1 MKHMIKGLPLV
12 LATLGSTG
20 ALLKSE
26 EAKAG
31 LIEFNPNTAI
41 TAECKSSRDGGIN
54 LYQELSP
61 QTTIGVCNVDD
72 SSVLFYGNMGEDN
85 YFSFMG
91 FEDLFNGNF
100 FNSNNS
106 TEINYSITTP
116 SNVFLD
122 HNSFLLP
129 NDYIQDLELLVT
141 MDSTGYKIDDIL
153 ESGNLDFQTFDDS
166 FRSTNYFNNSGYN
179 VNVSEVQDTTPT
191 TPANAPGTLALL
203 LGASAYA
210 ASRRKN
216 K

>member
-1 MKHMIKGLPLV
+1 MIKGLPLV
-12 LATLGSTG
+12 LALSSTG
-20 ALLKSE
+20 ALFNSE

-72 SSVLFYGNMGEDN
+72 SSVLFYGNLGEDN
-85 YFSFMG
+85 FLSFLKYS
-91 FEDLFNGNF
+91 DLTNGNF
-100 FNSNNS
+100 FNSGDS
-106 TEINYSITTP
+106 TDINYSITTP
-116 SNVFLD
+116 NNVFLD
-122 HNSFLLP
+122 HNNFLLP
-129 NDYIQDLELLVT
+129 MDYVQNLELLVT
-141 MDSTGYKIDDIL
+141 MDPANGFKVENFSETGNIDLKIFNSSFD
-153 ESGNLDFQTFDDS
+153 ETNFYGNPGFVT
-166 FRSTNYFNNSGYN
+166 
-179 VNVSEVQDTTPT
+179 NVSEVQDTTPT

-203 LGASAYA
+203 LGGAYL